1 MADLKAA
8 GSFLRS
14 VRKSKGECQ
23 GDVGMRAEPRWNSS
37 GISDIELGNK
47 ETMADY
53 LPKIVQAYQLTKEQE
68 DKLRG
73 LLGLTTRVKR
83 PKGITTFRTSA
94 DNKAKLAELARREHR
109 TVSNLVNL
117 AVREFLERQ
126 ATQ

>member
-14 VRKSKGECQ
+14 VRKSKGENQ
-23 GDVGMRAEPRWNSS
+23 GDVGMRAEPTWNSS
-37 GISDIELGNK
+37 SISDIELGIK
-47 ETMADY
+47 ETVVSY
-53 LPKIVQAYQLTKEQE
+53 LPRIVQAYQLTKEQE

-73 LLGLTTRVKR
+73 LLGLTAKVKR

-94 DNKAKLAELARREHR
+94 DNIAKLKELARREHR
-109 TVSNLVNL
+109 TVSNLVNR

-126 ATQ
+126 ATR